1 MPYFLLSVRR
11 THLVHDALSALAMA
25 DDLTLKKPLKVSF
38 DSEEGIDEG
47 GVRKEFFQLIT
58 AQLLAP
64 EYALFV
70 PSNDGGRTLW
80 LNRGNDWSSSEEWY
94 QNVLRRDSK
103 LY

>member
-11 THLVHDALSALAMA
+11 THLVQDALNSLAIA

-38 DSEEGIDEG
+38 DQEDGIDEG

-58 AQLLAP
+58 SQLLAP

-70 PSNDGGRTLW
+70 QSNDGGRTLW
-80 LNRGNDWSSSEEWY
+80 LNKGNEWSPAEEWY
-94 QNVLRRDSK
+94 EKRVCINFKHQ
-103 LY
+103 